1 MQALMLAAGMGKRL
15 GRYTKNATKC
25 MVCVNGKTLIEYAL
39 EALAQNGIKK
49 MTIVVGYKSDV
60 LTDFIRS
67 KFGGGNPGGMEIEF
81 IENADYATTNNIYSL
96 YMARD
101 VLCADDTILLESDLI
116 FRPSIITKLMES
128 KDENL
133 AVVSRFESWM
143 DGTCTLLDEEN
154 HITGILDKAHF
165 NWFETADYYKT
176 VNIYKFSKDFSANYY
191 VPFLEAYQKAFGK
204 NEYYEQVLKVL
215 SFLSSSTLKALPVSG
230 DDWYEIDDPAD
241 LAIAQTRFATGK
253 EKLTLLQKNYG
264 GYWRFPQ
271 LKDFCYLVNPY
282 FPPQKMVDELQAS
295 LRTLLTQ
302 YPSGAAQM
310 SLLAGKIFNLLPEHI
325 AVGNG
330 AAELISSLGERLTG
344 KVALPYPTFNEYPER
359 FTGCQIVGI
368 PTNPDDFS
376 YSAQDILD
384 VAVRENVN
392 AVLLINPD
400 NPSGNFLEK
409 ADVLA
414 MLAELKKRGIKLIF
428 DESFIDFAEKDR
440 RYTLLDE
447 KILCDFDNLIVI
459 KSISKSY
466 GVPGLRL
473 GVIASASAEYINQ
486 IKKTNAIWN
495 INSFAEYY
503 LQIYEKYAKTYAA
516 ACDSIAHERARFIG
530 ELSKIQGIRVIPSQA
545 NFVLCRLDGGIRADT
560 LAVSLLEKHGIL
572 IKDLTG
578 KKCFDEPKYIRLA
591 IRDQSDNNA
600 LIAALRELIGE
611 DLTKH
616 FIDNVGGYS
625 SIVKL
630 PLPAWKEAA

>member
-176 VNIYKFSKDFSANYY
+176 VNIYKFSRDFSSNYY

-215 SFLSSSTLKALPVSG
+215 SFLSSSTLKALPVPG

-241 LAIAQTRFATGK
+241 LTIAQTRFATGK
-253 EKLTLLQKNYG
+253 EKLILLQKNYG

-384 VAVRENVN
+384 VAVRENVS

-409 ADVLA
+409 ADVLTL
-414 MLAELKKRGIKLIF
+414 LAELKKRGIKLIF

-447 KILCDFDNLIVI
+447 KILYDFDNLIVI

-591 IRDQSDNNA
+591 IRDQSDNDA

-611 DLTKH
+611 NFMKH
-616 FIDNVGGYS
+616 CIDNGGGT
-625 SIVKL
+625 VV
-630 PLPAWKEAA
+630 